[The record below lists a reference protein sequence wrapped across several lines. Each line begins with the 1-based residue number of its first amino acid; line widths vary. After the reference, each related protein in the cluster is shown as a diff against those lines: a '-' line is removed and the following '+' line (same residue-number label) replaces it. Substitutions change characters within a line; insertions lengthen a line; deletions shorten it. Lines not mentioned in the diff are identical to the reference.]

1 MLHEGYEFVA
11 VFGIFLEIIGFILM
25 IRRFKKDP
33 LKSDV
38 EKFNNKNKWRIDE
51 GQPYDIP
58 SKSIFHREVP
68 GDPNSGWRMP
78 VSKAFLT
85 DWYFKTVSVPLGL
98 VIIGLILQMIQLMI
112 N

>member
-25 IRRFKKDP
+25 IRLFRQNP

-38 EKFNNKNKWRIDE
+38 EKFNNKNKLRIDE
-51 GQPYDIP
+51 GQPYYLP
-58 SKSIFHREVP
+58 SHHIFHREVP
-68 GDPNSGWRMP
+68 GDPNSGMRIP

-85 DWYFKTVSVPLGL
+85 DWFFKTVSVPIGL
-98 VIIGLILQMIQLMI
+98 VVIGLILQMIQLMI